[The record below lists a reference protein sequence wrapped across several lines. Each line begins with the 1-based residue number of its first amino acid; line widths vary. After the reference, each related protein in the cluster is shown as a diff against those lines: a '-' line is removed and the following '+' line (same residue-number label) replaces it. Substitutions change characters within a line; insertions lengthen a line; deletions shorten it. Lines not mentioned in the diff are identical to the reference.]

1 MSQIASH
8 EGKSKMP
15 LTLWWGLLSEHEGEH
30 RDLFGKTVVTDRE
43 SEER

>member
-8 EGKSKMP
+8 EWKSKMP
-15 LTLWWGLLSEHEGEH
+15 LTLRWGLLSEHEGEH
-30 RDLFGKTVVTDRE
+30 RHLFGKTAVTDRE